1 MKLYNAKTSSLKVLF
16 IMVLVAGVAASFTT
30 CKTLTSFYCFF
41 ILISYMVEPIP
52 AEFVSKKV

>member
-30 CKTLTSFYCFF
+30 CKTLTLFYCFF

-52 AEFVSKKV
+52 AEFC